1 MTALFFCDAD
11 RTPAPPAQARNTLL
25 RMLDAAT
32 ESRLRAFHR
41 AMGYSPVATI
51 DDADG
56 EHAADFAGPH

>member
-1 MTALFFCDAD
+1 MTALFFGCTD
-11 RTPAPPAQARNTLL
+11 RAPTLPPQAKNTLL